1 MEERLLEITRKIET
15 SCIQANRSTDSVRLI
30 AVSKTNPVSAI
41 QEAYKLGCRDFGEN
55 KVQEFLEKYP
65 QLPQDIRWHMIGHL
79 QRNKVKYIIDK
90 VAYIHSIDSYEL
102 ALEVNRQAIKK
113 DVSMVKVL
121 IEVNIAREPSKY
133 GVMIEDVPV
142 LVQQIQGLEHLSIE
156 GFMTVAPY
164 VKNQEENKQYFTS
177 LSQLLVDINDKN
189 IDNRSISELSMGM
202 SNDFP
207 VAIQCGAT
215 MIRVGTRLF
224 GERDYN

>member
-1 MEERLLEITRKIET
+1 MKERLLEITKEIHG
-15 SCIQANRSTDSVRLI
+15 SCMQTNRSTDSVRLI

-41 QEAYKLGCRDFGEN
+41 QEAYNLGCRDFGEN
-55 KVQEFLEKYP
+55 KVQEFLEKYS

-102 ALEVNRQAIKK
+102 ALEVNRQAVKK
-113 DVSMVKVL
+113 GVPRVKVL

-133 GVMIEDVPV
+133 GVMIEDAPT
-142 LVQQIQGLEHLSIE
+142 LVQQIQGLECLSLE

-164 VKNQEENKQYFTS
+164 TENKEENKQYFTS
-177 LSQLLVDINDKN
+177 LLQLLVDINGKN